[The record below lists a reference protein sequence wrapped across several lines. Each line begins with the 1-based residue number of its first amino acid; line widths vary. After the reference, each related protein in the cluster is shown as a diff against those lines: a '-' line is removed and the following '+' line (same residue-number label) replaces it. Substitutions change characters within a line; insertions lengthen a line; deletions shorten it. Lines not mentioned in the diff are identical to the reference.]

1 MNLNMIANK
10 LTRTVNKNI
19 TITIIRKLNGE
30 LINGKFKY
38 EEIILDNISANKQP
52 LTTDEKQALKELN
65 DDGKIINNSEWYAFF
80 INQDLS
86 PANKILNKG
95 ADIIKTSEGLVYQ
108 IQNFGSWQE
117 SGWQKVYGSLI
128 GVDNE

>member
-1 MNLNMIANK
+1 MIANK
-10 LTRTVNKNI
+10 LTRAVNKNI

-30 LINGKFKY
+30 LVNGKFKY

-128 GVDNE
+128 GVDDE

>member
-1 MNLNMIANK
+1 MIANR
-10 LTRTVNKNI
+10 LTRAVNKNI
-19 TITIIRKLNGE
+19 VITIIRKLNGE
-30 LINGKFKY
+30 LVNGKFKY
-38 EEIILDNISANKQP
+38 EEVILDNISANKQP

>member
-1 MNLNMIANK
+1 MNLNKIANK
-10 LTRTVNKNI
+10 YTKKVNKNI
-19 TITIIRKLNGE
+19 YLTIMKQINGE
-30 LINGKFKY
+30 LINGKYKY
-38 EEIILDNISANKQP
+38 TEIILDNISANRQP

-86 PANKILNKG
+86 PANKILSKG
-95 ADIIKTSEGLVYQ
+95 ADIIKTSDGLVYQ
-108 IQNFGSWQE
+108 IQNFGSWKE

-128 GVDNE
+128 RRDNE

>member
-1 MNLNMIANK
+1 MIANK
-10 LTRTVNKNI
+10 LTRAVNKNI
-19 TITIIRKLNGE
+19 LITIIRKLNGE
-30 LINGKFKY
+30 LVNGKFKY
-38 EEIILDNISANKQP
+38 EEIILENVSANKQP

-128 GVDNE
+128 GVDDE

>member
-10 LTRTVNKNI
+10 LTRAVNKNI
-19 TITIIRKLNGE
+19 FITIIKKLNGE

-95 ADIIKTSEGLVYQ
+95 ADIIKTNEGLVYQ

-117 SGWQKVYGSLI
+117 SGWQKVYCSLI

>member
-1 MNLNMIANK
+1 MIANK
-10 LTRTVNKNI
+10 LTRAVNKNI

-30 LINGKFKY
+30 LVNGKFKY
-38 EEIILDNISANKQP
+38 EEVILDNISANKQP

-117 SGWQKVYGSLI
+117 GGWQKVYGSLI